1 MAGVLNR
8 MGLLKGLEMVLTPY
22 KKALKECKKVGT
34 SHASGNALR
43 AMYAALVPFHTCLRE
58 ETAPRFFEHL
68 LGFDT
73 DMAITKEARRILGDP
88 LSVWD
93 II

>member
-1 MAGVLNR
+1 
-8 MGLLKGLEMVLTPY
+8 MVSTPY

-34 SHASGNALR
+34 AHASGNALR
-43 AMYAALVPFHTCLRE
+43 AMYASLIPFHACLQE
-58 ETAPRFFEHL
+58 KTATKFFEHL

-73 DMAITKEARRILGDP
+73 DDVITKEARRILGDP